1 MERTGSL
8 QDMLRDMQARMAQL
22 GSSELVSGRH
32 EGTPYPL
39 GTPESAYVPR
49 HRKTSKEGEGA

>member
-1 MERTGSL
+1 MERKGSL
-8 QDMLRDMQARMAQL
+8 QDMLQDMQTRMAQL

-39 GTPESAYVPR
+39 GTPEPAYVPR
-49 HRKTSKEGEGA
+49 HRKTSKEGER